1 MHYSSNKLCKRG
13 FVFLT
18 LVIFTLQIMGCGQR
32 GPLILPKEKPAAE
45 STESVENNELKST
58 TDKI

>member
-13 FVFLT
+13 LVFLT

-32 GPLILPKEKPAAE
+32 GPLTLPKEKPAAE
-45 STESVENNELKST
+45 PTESVEN
-58 TDKI
+58 